1 MKQRLLTTFIG
12 IPLVLCVMYLYHT
25 PIYDLVL
32 LAACLVGYGEAF
44 RAYRQKQD
52 LILQLTVSILTA
64 VWLGGKSFGIAALQT
79 QLCAAVLCLC
89 LLTVLILYTLAHFTQ
104 ITLVKTAGALL
115 LCGLLFFCVN
125 TVYGWKQAYS
135 FEKYGYLGAFLF
147 LLSLAYA
154 WGGDGLALLVG
165 KAFGKRKLCPSISPN
180 KTVAGAFGAPLG
192 SILFGLLFL
201 WIYALL
207 MPSLQ
212 PDALLVLSPKMYLL
226 TVVVAIPASML
237 GMTGD
242 LFFSCIKRQ
251 AGIKDYGALFPGQGG
266 IFDRFDSVIPVCALV
281 SVCVKALGI

>member
-12 IPLVLCVMYLYHT
+12 VPLVLCVIYLYYT
-25 PIYDLVL
+25 PVYDLVL

-44 RAYRQKQD
+44 RAYRQKHD
-52 LILQLTVSILTA
+52 LVLQLTVSLVTA
-64 VWLGGKSFGIAALQT
+64 VWFAGKSFRVDALQT
-79 QLCAAVLCLC
+79 ELCKSVLWLV
-89 LLTVLILYTLAHFTQ
+89 LLTVLILYVLKNFTQ
-104 ITLVKTAGALL
+104 ITMTKTAGAFL
-115 LCGLLFFCVN
+115 LCGLLFFCVS
-125 TVYGWKQAYS
+125 TVIGWKQAYL

-192 SILFGLLFL
+192 SVLFGLLFL
-201 WIYALL
+201 WIYSLL

-212 PDALLVLSPKMYLL
+212 PDALLTISPKVCLL
-226 TVVVAIPASML
+226 TAVIGIPASLL
-237 GMTGD
+237 GMGGD

-251 AGIKDYGALFPGQGG
+251 AGIKDYGTLFPGQGG
-266 IFDRFDSVIPVCALV
+266 IFDRFDSVIPVCAFV
-281 SVCVKALGI
+281 AVCIRAINI